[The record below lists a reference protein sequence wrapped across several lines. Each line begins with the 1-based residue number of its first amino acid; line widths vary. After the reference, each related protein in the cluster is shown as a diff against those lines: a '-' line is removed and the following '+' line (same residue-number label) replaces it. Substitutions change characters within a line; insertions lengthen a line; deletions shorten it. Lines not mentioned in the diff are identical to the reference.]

1 MTSLRYRWKHQ
12 EIERPHIKNSSHKSS
27 CNGGTHPARHTGTDV
42 SDCQID
48 AYEISSLPIL
58 TQFDSTGGRNFR
70 RGPDWDW
77 IVISARPK
85 SAGWCPCSY

>member
-1 MTSLRYRWKHQ
+1 MGFFSFTPGILHLYKILMTSLRYRWKHQ

-48 AYEISSLPIL
+48 AYVKPEHQTNDLIKCRTLAAVFPK
-58 TQFDSTGGRNFR
+58 
-70 RGPDWDW
+70 W
-77 IVISARPK
+77 I
-85 SAGWCPCSY
+85 